1 MLLKR
6 GADANTPLNFENP
19 LTSWEVVLEFLW
31 GMNNIGHEKFLSQ
44 DFIAREWIAI
54 LKHLVLSGADP
65 KAFIYDIGSQNSA
78 LDVITYTFEES
89 WPSETAELV
98 ELLKARGARFKV
110 SKGQR
115 VGRYLK
121 QVASRVD
128 RRHNVPVPGTE
139 RVEEP

>member
-6 GADANTPLNFENP
+6 GADANTRLKAENL
-19 LTSWEVVLEFLW
+19 LTPWEGALTFLW
-31 GMNNIGHEKFLSQ
+31 IAGRRHGEKFISQ
-44 DFIAREWIAI
+44 NPVAREWIAI

-65 KAFIYDIGSQNSA
+65 KASIDYLESQMSA
-78 LDVITYTFEES
+78 LYVITHTFEES
-89 WPSETAELV
+89 WPSETTELV